1 MPEDQQMAKGAG
13 GNPAQTMSEEDRQYI
28 RWMANHI
35 ERELD
40 DAFYDRNV
48 NGDDSY
54 LKELDERYRAGF
66 LDTDLLGEN
75 PEWDEGDAG
84 WDTRGMAL
92 KIAKDLFKQGK
103 GLEWN
108 KGSEAWYVG

>member
-1 MPEDQQMAKGAG
+1 MPEDQQMTKGAG

-28 RWMANHI
+28 RWMADHI
-35 ERELD
+35 ERELE
-40 DAFYDRNV
+40 DALYDWNV

-54 LKELDERYRAGF
+54 FKELDKRYKAGF
-66 LDTDLLGEN
+66 FNTDLFGHN

-92 KIAKDLFKQGK
+92 KIAKDLFKRGK

-108 KGSEAWYVG
+108 TRE

>member
-13 GNPAQTMSEEDRQYI
+13 SNSAQTMSEEDRQYV
-28 RWMANHI
+28 RWMADHI

-40 DAFYDRNV
+40 DAFYNRNV
-48 NGDDSY
+48 NSDDSY
-54 LKELDERYRAGF
+54 LKELDERYGAGF
-66 LDTDLLGEN
+66 FDTDLFGDN
-75 PEWDEGDAG
+75 PKWDEGDAG
-84 WDTRGMAL
+84 WDARGMAL

-108 KGSEAWYVG
+108 TRE